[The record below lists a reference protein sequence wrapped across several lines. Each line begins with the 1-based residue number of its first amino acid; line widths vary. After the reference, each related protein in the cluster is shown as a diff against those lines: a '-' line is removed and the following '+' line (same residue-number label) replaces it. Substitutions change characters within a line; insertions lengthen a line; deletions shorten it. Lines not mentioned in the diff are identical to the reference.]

1 LSEKSGGAGQ
11 GSFVVFEGGE
21 GSGKSTQA
29 RRLAERRREVHDV
42 MLTREPGGTPV
53 GVRMREI
60 LLDPDSDD
68 VHPRAEALLMAADRA
83 HHVATKIGPA
93 LASGRD
99 VISDRFMASSMAYQG
114 AARGLGE
121 ELVRDISL
129 FAVDGLTP
137 DLTILVDVPVAIGRE
152 RAGHRGALD
161 KLEQEQDDFHE
172 TVRAAFLSFAESDD
186 SWVIVD
192 GTLSEDEVATLID
205 KAVAEKLGW

>member
-1 LSEKSGGAGQ
+1 
-11 GSFVVFEGGE
+11 VFEGGE

-53 GVRMREI
+53 GIRMREI

-93 LASGRD
+93 LEAGRD

-114 AARGLGE
+114 AARGLGVD
-121 ELVRDISL
+121 LVRDISL
-129 FAVDGLTP
+129 FAVDGLQP
-137 DLTILVDVPVAIGRE
+137 DLTILVDVPVAVGRE

-161 KLEQEQDDFHE
+161 KLEQEQDGFHQA
-172 TVRAAFLSFAESDD
+172 VRDAFLSFADGDE
-186 SWVIVD
+186 SWVVID
-192 GTLSEDEVATLID
+192 GTLTEDEVSVLID